1 MEKTLVVV
9 TAKDVNG
16 VTVVKLDGSLGI
28 DTLRSAELESQLRE
42 VIDDQSKN
50 VIINLEDVPYI
61 SSSGLRVFII
71 IGKKL
76 KSSGGGLH
84 FCCGTEV
91 VQETFDISGFSKM
104 FKTYKTEDEAV
115 QDLLA

>member
-1 MEKTLVVV
+1 MFDV
-9 TAKDVNG
+9 TAKDVSG
-16 VTVVKLDGSLGI
+16 VTVVKVDGSLGI
-28 DTLRSAELESQLRE
+28 DTLRSAEIDGQLME

-61 SSSGLRVFII
+61 SSTGLRVFLV

-76 KSSGGGLH
+76 KSSGGELH

-91 VQETFDISGFSKM
+91 VQETFDISGFSGM

-115 QDLLA
+115 QHVLA

>member
-1 MEKTLVVV
+1 MVDV
-9 TAKDVNG
+9 TAKDVRG
-16 VTVVKLDGSLGI
+16 VTVVKVDGSLGI
-28 DTLRSAELESQLRE
+28 DTLRSAEIESQLRE

-61 SSSGLRVFII
+61 SSTGLRVFLV

-76 KSSGGGLH
+76 KSSGGELH
-84 FCCGTEV
+84 FCCLTEF
-91 VQETFDISGFSKM
+91 VQECFDISGFSRM

-115 QDLLA
+115 QNVLA